1 MPSNWPPTHSA
12 STGRNKFRSGDIPN
26 SESPSLDSLSSYPEL
41 SRTFPQLYLE
51 HSSNQK
57 PPRAFPQN
65 LPATSRNLCFF
76 SATVFRIFKQPTWF
90 PFAQKTQLRK
100 SFARNLCWNFQNV
113 LPGTYPTSNCP
124 IAFRCRQL
132 ITSSTDSLI
141 QITKI
146 RRPGSACT
154 VFFSYVASKICHKI
168 QNPKSK
174 IPKIQNPKS
183 PKSKIQNPPN
193 LGRWGHHIKICY
205 ITVQNP
211 KSKIPK
217 IQNPKS
223 PNSKIQ
229 NPKSPKSKIQKPQ
242 DPKSKIRNP
251 QIQNPKSPKFGAT

>member
-1 MPSNWPPTHSA
+1 MIVSNSCPSAAWSSGRTLGWHQKWPSKASDSLRGLKLLTLETSKRSAVPSNWPPTHSA

-146 RRPGSACT
+146 RSCDIPNSEGSILLRQH
-154 VFFSYVASKICHKI
+154 S
-168 QNPKSK
+168 
-174 IPKIQNPKS
+174 
-183 PKSKIQNPPN
+183 NPPGTFAELYLLWV
-193 LGRWGHHIKICY
+193 LGHLLEFTRILLRSLPQTLPRY
-205 ITVQNP
+205 IVLY
-211 KSKIPK
+211 
-217 IQNPKS
+217 
-223 PNSKIQ
+223 
-229 NPKSPKSKIQKPQ
+229 
-242 DPKSKIRNP
+242 
-251 QIQNPKSPKFGAT
+251 